1 MSAESGHPVSLLA
14 SMQRVAGGD
23 WICTL
28 RIASRERA
36 RDPMKRTPGRC
47 IGGSAVGIRP
57 PAAAQDWPTK
67 TVKIVVPFGPGST
80 PDMVARLI
88 ADRLQQKLGQTFVIE
103 NKPGAS
109 GNLGT
114 DAVAKAEPDGA
125 TIGISIGGPL
135 AINTLLFSKLPY
147 DPAKD
152 IAPITQL
159 VTQPS
164 ALVIN
169 TSLGVN
175 SVPELVA
182 LLKREPGKYNFGSIG
197 NGSLSHLAMEA
208 IALRSGTQ
216 MVHIPYPG
224 SPQAMTAV
232 LRGDVQMACLPAISV
247 TPHAG
252 SDKVKILAVSTARR
266 SALLPDIP
274 TLKEAGIDVEADAWM
289 GLIAPAKT
297 PDAIIARIHDEVVEA
312 IKTPGDPR
320 EARAPVDGADRQ
332 FAGRVPCQHQ
342 RRDRPLGADHQG
354 GRHQDQLERAAGH
367 PRVMRRNDR
376 GGHISCAFHPNAEP
390 NSERPHSQQH
400 QFALRSRR

>member
-1 MSAESGHPVSLLA
+1 MRKLTLALLGLWLA
-14 SMQRVAGGD
+14 LA
-23 WICTL
+23 
-28 RIASRERA
+28 
-36 RDPMKRTPGRC
+36 
-47 IGGSAVGIRP
+47 

-114 DAVAKAEPDGA
+114 DAVAKAEPDGT
-125 TIGISIGGPL
+125 TIGVSIGGPL

-159 VTQPS
+159 ITQPS

-169 TSLGVN
+169 AGLGVD
-175 SVPELVA
+175 SVSELIA
-182 LLKREPGKYNFGSIG
+182 LIKREPGKYNFGSIG

-208 IALRSGTQ
+208 IALKSGTQ
-216 MVHIPYPG
+216 MVHVPYPG

-247 TPHAG
+247 TPQAASG
-252 SDKVKILAVSTARR
+252 KVKILAVSTAKR
-266 SALLPDIP
+266 SSLLPDIP
-274 TLKEAGIDVEADAWM
+274 TLREAGIDVEADAWM
-289 GLIAPAKT
+289 GLIAPART
-297 PDAIIARIHDEVVEA
+297 PDAIIAKIHDAVVDA
-312 IKTPGDPR
+312 IMTP
-320 EARAPVDGADRQ
+320 EAREKLGTQLMEPIGNSPAEFRAVIDREIARWSPVIKATD
-332 FAGRVPCQHQ
+332 
-342 RRDRPLGADHQG
+342 
-354 GRHQDQLERAAGH
+354 
-367 PRVMRRNDR
+367 
-376 GGHISCAFHPNAEP
+376 IKIT
-390 NSERPHSQQH
+390 
-400 QFALRSRR
+400 